1 MVDGH
6 ELNEYSDWGVYASG
20 SNWVV
25 GIHVG
30 LEIGVTGSDWDGA
43 TSVLS
48 PESKMFTRWGRRK
61 GEGGTSCPSLEV
73 ESALWTAAGWSKE
86 QRSCERGPGLLE
98 LLCAAAAG
106 LGVSVMNRVE
116 LSI

>member
-1 MVDGH
+1 MTGK
-6 ELNEYSDWGVYASG
+6 GV
-20 SNWVV
+20 WKCP
-25 GIHVG
+25 
-30 LEIGVTGSDWDGA
+30 LEGA

-86 QRSCERGPGLLE
+86 KRSRERGPGLLE

-106 LGVSVMNRVE
+106 LGISVMNRVE